1 MSNYGEKNSPST
13 TAAMG
18 SGYSSPLE
26 KSLSIEA
33 GVVDDAAADDLE
45 VFKKGEGIDFR
56 TVGWIKASVIFLKS
70 MLHLSTERSPLLTVY
85 FSHLCYWCSCHSNCH
100 V

>member
-1 MSNYGEKNSPST
+1 MSKYGEKTSSGA
-13 TAAMG
+13 TAALE
-18 SGYSSPLE
+18 SGYSSPLD

-33 GVVDDAAADDLE
+33 GVVDGTAADDLE

-70 MLHLSTERSPLLTVY
+70 MSRLSRQ
-85 FSHLCYWCSCHSNCH
+85 
-100 V
+100 

>member
-1 MSNYGEKNSPST
+1 MSNYGEKSAAGA
-13 TAAMG
+13 TAAME
-18 SGYSSPLE
+18 SGYSSPLD

-33 GVVDDAAADDLE
+33 GVVDDAAADDME

-70 MLHLSTERSPLLTVY
+70 KLSLSRRYS
-85 FSHLCYWCSCHSNCH
+85 
-100 V
+100 